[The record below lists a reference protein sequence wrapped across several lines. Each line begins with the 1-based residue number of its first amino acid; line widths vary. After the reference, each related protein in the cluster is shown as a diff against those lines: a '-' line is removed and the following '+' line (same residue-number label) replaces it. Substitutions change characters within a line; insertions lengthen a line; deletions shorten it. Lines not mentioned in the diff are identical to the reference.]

1 MRQNDRPPQ
10 RIAAVIL
17 TGGGARAAYQVGV
30 LRALSE
36 FVQRD
41 SPCLF
46 PIICGT
52 SAGAV
57 NAAVL
62 AAHAND
68 FTKGVR
74 RLLMVWKNIHVDHIY
89 RADPLGAL
97 RNSATWLWTALTG
110 AAFTDKPVAL
120 LDNTPLDRLLER
132 YLDLGAIQRHIDSG
146 HLQAFSV
153 TCSGYGSGQS
163 VTFYQGVA
171 QLENWRRAR
180 RVGVATAISREHLL
194 ASSAL
199 PFIFRPV
206 HINREYFGDG
216 SMRQIAPVSPALHLG
231 ADRVL
236 VIGVGR
242 QLGMEGERVRLGG
255 YPSLAQIAGHALN
268 SIFLDSLE
276 IDLERL
282 QRINRTIEIIPPEIL
297 ERTQYPLRKVD
308 FRVIRPSEDLEK
320 IAAAHAEELPR
331 TIRMLLGTV
340 GGLKSNAS
348 TLLSYLLFERGYCR
362 DLIRLGYD
370 DTMARKDELCAFL
383 GTREPAGSQLP
394 PETYDGIKSR
404 S

>member
-1 MRQNDRPPQ
+1 MNQKDGPPQ
-10 RIAAVIL
+10 RRSAVIL

-30 LRALSE
+30 LRALAE
-36 FVQRD
+36 LTPPEA
-41 SPCLF
+41 PCLF

-62 AAHAND
+62 AAHAD
-68 FTKGVR
+68 SFREGVR
-74 RLLMVWKNIHVDHIY
+74 RLLLVWKNIHVDHIY

-97 RNSATWLWTALTG
+97 RNSARWLWTILTG
-110 AAFTDKPVAL
+110 GVFADEPVAL

-132 YLDLGAIQRHIDSG
+132 ALDLAAIQRHIDAG
-146 HLQAFSV
+146 HLRAFSV

-163 VTFYQGVA
+163 VTFYQGVVEL
-171 QLENWRRAR
+171 QNWERAR
-180 RVGVATAISREHLL
+180 RVGVAMPIAREHLL

-231 ADRVL
+231 ADKVL

-242 QLGMEGERVRLGG
+242 QLAPGGERVALDS

-276 IDLERL
+276 VDLERL
-282 QRINRTIEIIPPEIL
+282 QRINRTIETIPQEIL
-297 ERTQYPLRKVD
+297 GRTQYPLRRVD

-320 IAAAHAEELPR
+320 IAAAHAQELPR
-331 TIRMLLGTV
+331 TMRMLLGTV
-340 GGLKSNAS
+340 GGLRSNAT
-348 TLLSYLLFERGYCR
+348 TLLSYLLFERSYCR
-362 DLIRLGYD
+362 ALIRLGYQD
-370 DTMARKDELCAFL
+370 AMARKEDLSAFL
-383 GTREPAGSQLP
+383 GHCEPA
-394 PETYDGIKSR
+394 KR
-404 S
+404 